1 MARYLSY
8 AKTDWYYR
16 PAQLPR
22 AADAEKLA
30 RAAIDAGCD
39 DPLVLDMYA
48 VVLNDTHHW
57 SDEAQKLATK
67 AVDGLV
73 AGKYPDYRAMNSARR
88 MLRHLDPDKQHDEF
102 VKYSTLERELAAKS
116 VKSMSINGRFDRR
129 GVWSFVDDDL
139 DSMKAA
145 ELKTYYEDVHR
156 GGGDPWLVNLLG
168 GYYHV
173 AAAWEARGGGWAN
186 TVGEDGWKTF
196 FSELAE
202 AHKCLA
208 AAHDLEPK
216 FPEAATKMIS
226 VAMGEQQNGPGDSPR
241 SWFDRAI
248 AAQLDYHPAYSAY
261 LWALRPRW
269 IGSLQEMY
277 ELGLECADTNRY
289 DTRVPME
296 LVTALRDIRS
306 DEGGWEFWRQPGV
319 LDNAA
324 DVLAHYADRAAEQRV
339 FPIDWNFFNSQ
350 IVGFAWQ
357 VGRYDKARE
366 ALDRIDGK
374 YDPNAFNYTGTI
386 ISSRTVSGVY
396 AFTSELATPLKA
408 AEADAAMLRFE
419 AAIQSYKEAAA
430 KVEPN
435 DNASL
440 WVRGRAA
447 ELTWQSTMNRG
458 GDWIDM
464 VPQKDLAGWYPV
476 SGKWSSDGRAIT
488 AEPDAQGAVLM
499 CGAKFGERY
508 QFRGKIK
515 LVKPAHA
522 NAADPQPPDDPSA
535 TPSSAG
541 PVYRWG
547 GGTDYFALWIRPE
560 SGSREFYAADK
571 KSYPE
576 HRGHVNP
583 IGADNEFIVDAF
595 DGSTGV
601 HINGQQAVRFG
612 PAWTAGSRPDDRIGI
627 AVSNLGPGVKFE
639 FSNLQIRR
647 LDDPPKQ

>member
-1 MARYLSY
+1 MNQHGPILRRLVAAILVLMPAAQAALPGGDDPKAYTEHDYRQDLLEFNTRTLAGAYQQVGHRDPKWDQPATDFLKTMARYLSY

-261 LWALRPRW
+261 LWALSAAMDRQFAGDVRAGTRMRRHQSLRHARAEGTGDGAARHSKRRRRLGVLAPAWRPR
-269 IGSLQEMY
+269 
-277 ELGLECADTNRY
+277 
-289 DTRVPME
+289 
-296 LVTALRDIRS
+296 
-306 DEGGWEFWRQPGV
+306 
-319 LDNAA
+319 
-324 DVLAHYADRAAEQRV
+324 
-339 FPIDWNFFNSQ
+339 
-350 IVGFAWQ
+350 
-357 VGRYDKARE
+357 
-366 ALDRIDGK
+366 
-374 YDPNAFNYTGTI
+374 
-386 ISSRTVSGVY
+386 
-396 AFTSELATPLKA
+396 
-408 AEADAAMLRFE
+408 
-419 AAIQSYKEAAA
+419 
-430 KVEPN
+430 
-435 DNASL
+435 
-440 WVRGRAA
+440 
-447 ELTWQSTMNRG
+447 
-458 GDWIDM
+458 
-464 VPQKDLAGWYPV
+464 
-476 SGKWSSDGRAIT
+476 
-488 AEPDAQGAVLM
+488 
-499 CGAKFGERY
+499 
-508 QFRGKIK
+508 
-515 LVKPAHA
+515 
-522 NAADPQPPDDPSA
+522 
-535 TPSSAG
+535 
-541 PVYRWG
+541 
-547 GGTDYFALWIRPE
+547 
-560 SGSREFYAADK
+560 
-571 KSYPE
+571 
-576 HRGHVNP
+576 
-583 IGADNEFIVDAF
+583 
-595 DGSTGV
+595 
-601 HINGQQAVRFG
+601 
-612 PAWTAGSRPDDRIGI
+612 
-627 AVSNLGPGVKFE
+627 
-639 FSNLQIRR
+639 
-647 LDDPPKQ
+647 